1 MNVPAEDPRSLLVL
15 LLLSLCNSYQRS
27 LSLVLKGSVF
37 PKADAKVLLFHE
49 PTKYFQEKFSK
60 NMHFRAILD
69 LNQAKQTF
77 AMTKKPKNCS
87 KHHFCLPAKRM
98 QRKWK

>member
-1 MNVPAEDPRSLLVL
+1 MKVPAEAPRSLLVL

-60 NMHFRAILD
+60 KPLFNVCLELKRYNSPFLYVKHAD
-69 LNQAKQTF
+69 YV
-77 AMTKKPKNCS
+77 KKIID
-87 KHHFCLPAKRM
+87 
-98 QRKWK
+98 